1 MLQPEGEGV
10 SVVAPNPL
18 LHIAEMVATER
29 DLNYARVLVEWM
41 RAGAENTVI
50 ELLKEGRI
58 SKGLAVEALG
68 TTYFG
73 LDELLKVRDIRLGL
87 TDEQLWESR
96 ETGKRPGIL
105 K

>member
-18 LHIAEMVATER
+18 LYIAELVATER
-29 DLNYARVLVEWM
+29 DLNYASIFVEWM

-50 ELLKEGRI
+50 ELLEEGRI
-58 SKGLAVEALG
+58 SKGFAVDALG

-73 LDELLKVRDIRLGL
+73 LDELLKARGIRLGL

-96 ETGKRPGIL
+96 ETGKHPGIL

>member
-1 MLQPEGEGV
+1 MLQPEGERV

-18 LHIAEMVATER
+18 LHIAELVATER
-29 DLNYARVLVEWM
+29 DQNYASIFVEWM

-50 ELLKEGRI
+50 ELLNEGRI
-58 SKGLAVEALG
+58 SKGFAVEALG

-73 LDELLKVRDIRLGL
+73 LDELLKARDIRLGL

-96 ETGKRPGIL
+96 ETGRLPGIL